1 MSSDIFLHCSNRLKK
16 NSATYVAAVTYS
28 AYITRV
34 SRLCK
39 FWNIDVHNMGTSP
52 RISPRKDRNSPPF
65 SSTPCEAGKALL
77 LSERSGDRGEWE
89 KGVSFEGDVCTCHV
103 TKRRGSNQA
112 LRGDHRASWHRICNY
127 ANKRRAE
134 RRANGC
140 REKKDEQKCTQWIR
154 EVVTRV

>member
-28 AYITRV
+28 AYIARV

-52 RISPRKDRNSPPF
+52 RRYPPEKTEILPLFPRP
-65 SSTPCEAGKALL
+65 
-77 LSERSGDRGEWE
+77 RSGQSVATFGTEPRSGEWE